1 MQVAD
6 DMGCGPSE
14 AERMFL
20 ALARVA
26 QHYFRMI
33 RMRMGMEKSHFFEG
47 LMIGLFLFFLSAY
60 SFRSNDNAANY
71 ISICGANALLF
82 PFSRRAVENIVFSV
96 TGKRFWGSDPLK
108 TAASNGG
115 HTLLWLFYFVFAVP
129 LGGFYLMWFYRKK

>member
-1 MQVAD
+1 MAD

-33 RMRMGMEKSHFFEG
+33 RMRMRMGMEKSHFFEG

-60 SFRSNDNAANY
+60 SFRSNDNAAIY

-129 LGGFYLMWFYRKK
+129 FGGFYLMWFYRKK